1 MLVAIKNPL
10 CKFVSKVECNHDF
23 MVVLILDKR
32 LFKFDKN
39 ILFITA
45 YVPPYSTRYSSIDL
59 FSKISNIILNYDPE
73 DYYHLVVGDFNAHTG
88 VESDIVTF
96 DDNIIR
102 TLDLDND
109 IIARLEINHYMD
121 LLDIP
126 IDRSSVDQMADRGN
140 YGEALLD
147 ICRNNLLCIF
157 NGRVGEDRHVGKATT
172 IDNSLIDYVIG
183 SPYLLSKVKS
193 FCVNDFDNFFSDKHC
208 RIEWKFSGNRQCP
221 VKSTSSSPPPAPDSN
236 GLFFDSSKIHLFLNN
251 IDKTAISYLIEN
263 FDNLTV
269 NQTTDRIKQI
279 LISGANE
286 TFQKY
291 RPKPNTS
298 GKYPCYTN
306 KARKLTREYRRAR
319 NINNNKKSDATAAT
333 LQAKSRACRKE
344 ILNVRTI
351 SRKKVIKLLRDLKDK
366 APRHYWRILKSCK
379 ESPLMSHYNLLR
391 ITLQISL

>member
-1 MLVAIKNPL
+1 MNALTNTYEQHLTFNEPQHSCTSCHINFPTINDLEDHSLIHESYYNPLLGHSYTEEPNHCNYSFTYFNVCGLSSKLFFDDFKETLIKHDIISLCETKLDDADNDYIIEEFKELGFGVFIKNRKNLIIWRSGGVLVAIKTPL

-45 YVPPYSTRYSSIDL
+45 YVPPYKTRYSSIDL

-147 ICRNNLLCIF
+147 ICRNNLLCNF
-157 NGRVGEDRHVGKATT
+157 KGRVGEDRHVGKATST
-172 IDNSLIDYVIG
+172 DSSLIDYVIFV
-183 SPYLLSKVKS
+183 YIWT
-193 FCVNDFDNFFSDKHC
+193 NF
-208 RIEWKFSGNRQCP
+208 
-221 VKSTSSSPPPAPDSN
+221 
-236 GLFFDSSKIHLFLNN
+236 
-251 IDKTAISYLIEN
+251 
-263 FDNLTV
+263 
-269 NQTTDRIKQI
+269 
-279 LISGANE
+279 
-286 TFQKY
+286 
-291 RPKPNTS
+291 
-298 GKYPCYTN
+298 
-306 KARKLTREYRRAR
+306 
-319 NINNNKKSDATAAT
+319 
-333 LQAKSRACRKE
+333 
-344 ILNVRTI
+344 
-351 SRKKVIKLLRDLKDK
+351 
-366 APRHYWRILKSCK
+366 
-379 ESPLMSHYNLLR
+379 
-391 ITLQISL
+391 